1 MGRTVSEII
10 GSLPKE
16 RQQRVEDEFQQ
27 LKQEV
32 DSLRELR
39 QATGKAQAE
48 IAAALKI
55 KQPSVSKI
63 ERQADMYIST
73 LRSYVEAIGG
83 ELELTVR
90 LPSRPPLR
98 LRQLSDMLEPGPRRR
113 AAAAATAKSR
123 RRVSDR
129 KAKRPA
135 AFR

>member
-1 MGRTVSEII
+1 MGRTLGEFIS
-10 GSLPKE
+10 SLPEEDQE
-16 RQQRVEDEFQQ
+16 RIEEQFQQ

-32 DSLRELR
+32 ESLRELR

-90 LPSRPPLR
+90 LPQRPPLR
-98 LRQLSDMLEPGPRRR
+98 LRQLGDMLEPEPRRR
-113 AAAAATAKSR
+113 TASPAAKSR
-123 RRVSDR
+123 RRSNNG
-129 KAKRPA
+129 KGKRTA
-135 AFR
+135 AAR

>member
-1 MGRTVSEII
+1 MGRTLSEFI
-10 GSLPKE
+10 GSLPE
-16 RQQRVEDEFQQ
+16 EDQQRIEEQFQQ

-32 DSLRELR
+32 ESLKELR

-98 LRQLSDMLEPGPRRR
+98 LRHLGDMVEAEPRRR
-113 AAAAATAKSR
+113 SGSAAAAKSR
-123 RRVSDR
+123 RRGGNG
-129 KAKRPA
+129 KGKRTA
-135 AFR
+135 AAR

>member
-1 MGRTVSEII
+1 MGRTLSDFIS
-10 GSLPKE
+10 SLPE
-16 RQQRVEDEFQQ
+16 EDQRRIEEQFQQ
-27 LKQEV
+27 LQQEV
-32 DSLRELR
+32 ESLKELR
-39 QATGKAQAE
+39 RAAGKAQVE

-98 LRQLSDMLEPGPRRR
+98 LRQLSDMLEPEPRRR
-113 AAAAATAKSR
+113 AASAAAAKSR
-123 RRVSDR
+123 RRSSNGKR
-129 KAKRPA
+129 KRA
-135 AFR
+135 AAAR

>member
-1 MGRTVSEII
+1 MGRTLSEVIA
-10 GSLPKE
+10 SLPKE
-16 RQQRVEDEFQQ
+16 RQQRIEEQFQQ
-27 LKQEV
+27 LRQEV
-32 DSLRELR
+32 ESLKELR
-39 QATGKAQAE
+39 RATGKAQAE

-98 LRQLSDMLEPGPRRR
+98 LRHLGDMLEPEPRRKR
-113 AAAAATAKSR
+113 PSPAAKSSR
-123 RRVSDR
+123 RASNG
-129 KAKRPA
+129 KGKRPA
-135 AFR
+135 VSR

>member
-10 GSLPKE
+10 ASLPKE
-16 RQQRVEDEFQQ
+16 RQQRIEERFQQ

-32 DSLRELR
+32 ESLRELR
-39 QATGKAQAE
+39 QATGKAQAD

-98 LRQLSDMLEPGPRRR
+98 LRQLGDMLEPEPRRR
-113 AAAAATAKSR
+113 LPSPAAKSR
-123 RRVSDR
+123 RRTGNG
-129 KAKRPA
+129 KGKRPA
-135 AFR
+135 AAR

>member
-1 MGRTVSEII
+1 MGRTLSELID
-10 GSLPKE
+10 SLPDE
-16 RQQRVEDEFQQ
+16 DQQRIEQEYQR

-32 DSLRELR
+32 ESLRELR
-39 QATGKAQAE
+39 QATGKAQAD

-98 LRQLSDMLEPGPRRR
+98 LRQLGDIVEQEPRRR
-113 AAAAATAKSR
+113 RASAAAKSR
-123 RRVSDR
+123 RRTNNG
-129 KAKRPA
+129 KGKRA
-135 AFR
+135 AAAR